1 MFRNNFCRKKIVLDI
16 VSKLFVSFSQCDDIV
31 IIVLSLH
38 TLQNI
43 LIRVHARSHPDTTD
57 NYSDST
63 FNFDYQTVCNGT
75 LQDQV
80 TQSKLSGSESDAFV
94 QGSKHTNGLS
104 HKSCHSHNLC
114 RRHSSRVNRQQSH
127 QFSRIPSNDETNE
140 FLPVSSYSN
149 EEYTTDIDNSDL
161 NLAHLLSFAN
171 QHTDKLSCSSKS
183 ITPFSYLQSI
193 PLIEPQWKQLITNDL
208 LVLNCLTRS
217 EILISSSS
225 SLEFTTLV
233 ADLGLCLDLRQ

>member
-1 MFRNNFCRKKIVLDI
+1 MQF
-16 VSKLFVSFSQCDDIV
+16 LFVR
-31 IIVLSLH
+31 L
-38 TLQNI
+38 NI

-57 NYSDST
+57 SYSDLT

-75 LQDQV
+75 LQDRL

-127 QFSRIPSNDETNE
+127 QFSRIPSNDENNE

-149 EEYTTDIDNSDL
+149 EEYPTDIDNSDL

-171 QHTDKLSCSSKS
+171 QHTDELSCSIYS
-183 ITPFSYLQSI
+183 TY
-193 PLIEPQWKQLITNDL
+193 
-208 LVLNCLTRS
+208 
-217 EILISSSS
+217 
-225 SLEFTTLV
+225 
-233 ADLGLCLDLRQ
+233 